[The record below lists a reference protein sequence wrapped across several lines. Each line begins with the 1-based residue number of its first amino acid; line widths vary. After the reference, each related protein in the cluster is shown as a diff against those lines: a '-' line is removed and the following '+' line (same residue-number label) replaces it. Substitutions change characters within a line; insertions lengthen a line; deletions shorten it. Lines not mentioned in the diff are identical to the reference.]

1 MLTYLLYALIAFIV
15 LIGLFLIAASMQ
27 PTDFSYARST
37 KIEAAPEA
45 VFPHVNEL
53 KKWDAWSPWAKL
65 DPKMKEEYAG
75 PASGT
80 GALHSWN
87 GDANVGEG
95 KMTIVESKPNE
106 QIDIKLEFERPMKCA
121 NDVVFTF
128 KPEGDQTLVTW
139 TMTGKNTF
147 MGKCMGLL
155 MNMEKMIGA
164 QFDQGLASMKSV
176 VESEVKK

>member
-15 LIGLFLIAASMQ
+15 LVGLFLIAASMQ

-37 KIEAAPEA
+37 KIGATPEA

-80 GALHSWN
+80 GASHSWS

-121 NDVVFTF
+121 NDVRFAF